1 MSGRSGGGKI
11 YTNKVKPGYDQAF
24 TLPKGTS
31 AAPIMQVKVPKP
43 NTNKVKIN
51 PFGGKSKPRPYKYE
65 EKHIVVKDKVY
76 TGTGNKKIKVT
87 VHPTKKTYKASENI
101 GKQYT
106 KGKTL
111 KSKIDFLTF

>member
-1 MSGRSGGGKI
+1 MGGRGTVGKGF
-11 YTNKVKPGYDQAF
+11 NKVKPGPDQAF

-65 EKHIVVKDKVY
+65 EKNVVVSGKVY
-76 TGTGNKKIKVT
+76 TAVSYTHLT
-87 VHPTKKTYKASENI
+87 LPTI
-101 GKQYT
+101 
-106 KGKTL
+106 L
-111 KSKIDFLTF
+111 RV